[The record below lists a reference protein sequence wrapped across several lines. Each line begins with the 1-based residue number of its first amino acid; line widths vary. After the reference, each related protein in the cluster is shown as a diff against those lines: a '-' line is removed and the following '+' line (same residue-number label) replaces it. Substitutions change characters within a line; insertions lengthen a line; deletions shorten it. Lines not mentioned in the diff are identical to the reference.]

1 MGFFNN
7 LKNIKN
13 SALEN
18 EKIQNYNQ
26 LQGIFDAI
34 DVQAEK
40 ELEKDRKEKEYF
52 ESLTTEQKIEYKRV
66 KKRNKNLK
74 KLGMY
79 GITAAGMATG
89 VGVPVMMAA
98 GAARVLS
105 DDSLTY
111 DKDVQDRKLKKVK
124 GHEKS
129 QNRVKG
135 NSKPKV
141 DYITIDY
148 DKKGN
153 PVVHT
158 LVDRDP
164 YNLKSR
170 YEEIM
175 RV

>member
-34 DVQAEK
+34 DAQAEK

-89 VGVPVMMAA
+89 WC
-98 GAARVLS
+98 S
-105 DDSLTY
+105 CY
-111 DKDVQDRKLKKVK
+111 DGCRSRK
-124 GHEKS
+124 GFI
-129 QNRVKG
+129 R
-135 NSKPKV
+135 
-141 DYITIDY
+141 
-148 DKKGN
+148 
-153 PVVHT
+153 
-158 LVDRDP
+158 
-164 YNLKSR
+164 
-170 YEEIM
+170 
-175 RV
+175 